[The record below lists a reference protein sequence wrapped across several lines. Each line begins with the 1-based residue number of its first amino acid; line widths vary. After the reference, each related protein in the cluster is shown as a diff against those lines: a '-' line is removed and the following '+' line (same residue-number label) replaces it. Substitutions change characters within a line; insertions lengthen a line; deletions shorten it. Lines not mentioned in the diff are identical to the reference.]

1 MAKKTLKKK
10 VLKKKV
16 DSKQSA
22 NKIAGPVVDSAR
34 EIWLA
39 GLGAFH
45 FAQEESGKV
54 IEQGNKLFEK
64 LVAEGKKLDKKTR
77 GVAGSAVDGI
87 RDDVE
92 SKVSKVRRQ
101 AVDNWDKLEGIFE
114 DRVARVMGQLG
125 VPTSD
130 EISTLT
136 DRVET
141 LSRQVAKLSASK
153 APAKKAA
160 AKKPKA
166 APKKAAPK
174 KAAPKKAAPKKA
186 APKKAAPKKAA
197 AKKAT
202 SKAAP
207 KKAAPK
213 QAAAKAPETVKP
225 ATQPATS
232 EKATTDK
239 ADVKK

>member
-1 MAKKTLKKK
+1 MAKKTMKKKALKKK
-10 VLKKKV
+10 TQSKSAV
-16 DSKQSA
+16 DKF
-22 NKIAGPVVDSAR
+22 AGPVVDSAR

-45 FAQEESGKV
+45 FAQSESGKV
-54 IEQGNKLFEK
+54 IEQGNKLFER

-77 GVAGSAVDGI
+77 GVAESTVGGL

-130 EISTLT
+130 EITALT
-136 DRVET
+136 EQVEA
-141 LSRQVAKLSASK
+141 LSSQVAKLTATKSPVKKTA
-153 APAKKAA
+153 AKKAA
-160 AKKPKA
+160 AKKPV
-166 APKKAAPK
+166 
-174 KAAPKKAAPKKA
+174 
-186 APKKAAPKKAA
+186 

-202 SKAAP
+202 KKVAAKKVASKKATARKTGSKKAVA
-207 KKAAPK
+207 KKAATK
-213 QAAAKAPETVKP
+213 TASSTAASSEETV
-225 ATQPATS
+225 AG
-232 EKATTDK
+232 K
-239 ADVKK
+239 ADDKK